1 MAASEKPT
9 WSLEW
14 PSEKRR
20 GRVGERV
27 RGRETERRRTKEPR
41 REEKAGLLL
50 LLLLATHARAHNS
63 FRDYYYIP
71 YTTDEQ
77 KDPHMATRGL
87 MYVIRRITL

>member
-1 MAASEKPT
+1 ME
-9 WSLEW
+9 
-14 PSEKRR
+14 
-20 GRVGERV
+20 ERE
-27 RGRETERRRTKEPR
+27 RKRRRTKEPR
-41 REEKAGLLL
+41 REEKAGLLLLLL